1 MTIIKT
7 KNQTYRVRIYCPQD
21 VQEALGASYYA
32 KTFKTQR
39 EAKSAEK
46 EFEKWLD
53 DYRHNRNKD
62 SFELRGESSFEQFY
76 QDSWLDVYVSGLTSS
91 NPNPPTTVTVGNT
104 KDVFR
109 LHILPMLGRYSLNYL
124 NSNKALVLKLMTQKA
139 NTYANFKT
147 LKSYVNSMFDWAEEL
162 EYIDHNRIAKS
173 LKRIKATRKNQLKQA
188 RKQTDQYLTLVEL
201 RDWLQAVETDLAD
214 NKLSFQ
220 DYLLFQITLML
231 SDRKSESY
239 ALKWCDIDFKHS
251 QIIIGKALNK
261 FGEEKNTKGNKTT
274 LFDISPDFTALLLKW
289 QSLQRQELAQINIVP
304 TSDQYLFTYT
314 DRQGNLNRPVH
325 TDYLNYRMNSIEQRH
340 PNLKHATPHKL
351 RHTGATLARQNG
363 ASLEQVSEALTHSD
377 THITKTYVN
386 TPDHVKKPM
395 GELIL
400 ERIHKE

>member
-76 QDSWLDVYVSGLTSS
+76 QDSWLDAYVSGLTSS

-220 DYLLFQITLML
+220 DYLLF
-231 SDRKSESY
+231 SD
-239 ALKWCDIDFKHS
+239 
-251 QIIIGKALNK
+251 
-261 FGEEKNTKGNKTT
+261 
-274 LFDISPDFTALLLKW
+274 
-289 QSLQRQELAQINIVP
+289 
-304 TSDQYLFTYT
+304 
-314 DRQGNLNRPVH
+314 NLNAFRPKI
-325 TDYLNYRMNSIEQRH
+325 R
-340 PNLKHATPHKL
+340 KL
-351 RHTGATLARQNG
+351 CIKMVR
-363 ASLEQVSEALTHSD
+363 
-377 THITKTYVN
+377 Y
-386 TPDHVKKPM
+386 
-395 GELIL
+395 
-400 ERIHKE
+400 